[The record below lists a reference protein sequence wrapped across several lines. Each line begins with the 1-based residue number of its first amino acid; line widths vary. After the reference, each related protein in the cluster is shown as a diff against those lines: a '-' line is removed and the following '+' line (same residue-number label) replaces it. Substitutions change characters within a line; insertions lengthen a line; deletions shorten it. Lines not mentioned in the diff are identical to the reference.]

1 MNTRIRLDCVWK
13 KMGRRRTLSV
23 DVYAAVKIHG
33 LRTILTYI
41 SKMAAWFY
49 AKFDDAHAPRVQNR
63 EQKRLRVLFNARHAI
78 TRSFL
83 EAQTATML
91 APKKY
96 RAPATS
102 AIYYVSSTYARGTIS
117 SAYYSVESCT
127 DYITLSSRRNSVWQ
141 SEWCTVL
148 LQQAPPGCT
157 TQAVFGAYCSDFY
170 GFTLWYLTH
179 V

>member
-1 MNTRIRLDCVWK
+1 MRSSTTRVHRVYRIANRSDCGSCSVRLDMQSLGVSLK
-13 KMGRRRTLSV
+13 RRLLQCWR
-23 DVYAAVKIHG
+23 
-33 LRTILTYI
+33 
-41 SKMAAWFY
+41 
-49 AKFDDAHAPRVQNR
+49 
-63 EQKRLRVLFNARHAI
+63 
-78 TRSFL
+78 
-83 EAQTATML
+83 
-91 APKKY
+91 PKEY

-102 AIYYVSSTYARGTIS
+102 AIYYVSSAYARGTIS